1 MIIDSQNNCVIVP
14 EDNFC
19 IKGSIYNDGI
29 IINYETDIN
38 SVADKKYNEGKYKL
52 EFDLLEA
59 LLKYKQKKERE
70 KENAAL

>member
-38 SVADKKYNEGKYKL
+38 SVADKNIMKGNI
-52 EFDLLEA
+52 
-59 LLKYKQKKERE
+59 
-70 KENAAL
+70 N